1 MEKQNKIVN
10 AIKRTTNSGQ
20 TTPVGTKPNDECYT
34 GMQDISEE
42 LSYWAD
48 KNKFVGKRIICPCD
62 WDIVEGEDIYS
73 ITIEYDP
80 KFKVTGNNAFQT
92 VKFVKLSLFDCFEDD
107 KQVMKEIQLKE
118 DEVEDFLRNKLTCNF
133 VRTLSQNARKWGI
146 QSITASG
153 FNPATG
159 KGIKFQDIDYSK
171 YDICITNPPFSL
183 YSEFMSCILGKI
195 DFICLAPFLN
205 RVNPNVGLPLMLK
218 KCYLGHGREL
228 CLNFKNPNKKNNY
241 ISDIKVR
248 CDWIT
253 SFDDAQKD
261 VEDEHYTTQIDYNL
275 YKDEYIVFDG
285 MKMKEGNSP
294 IRVPSNKYP
303 YNYDDWMFAS
313 VNVLTKL
320 DTTKYEWYGTNF
332 MKYYNTT
339 NPEGSP
345 FIGRSS
351 NAMVSTNSIK
361 GFHGIIFRKKKKNS

>member
-34 GMQDISEE
+34 GMQDIIDE

-218 KCYLGHGREL
+218 KCYLGHGREIG
-228 CLNFKNPNKKNNY
+228 LNFKNPNKKNNY

-261 VEDEHYTTQIDYNL
+261 VENEHYTTQIDYNL
-275 YKDEYIVFDG
+275 YKDEYIVFDR

-320 DTTKYEWYGTNF
+320 DTTKYEWYGTSF
-332 MKYYNTT
+332 HKYYNKI
-339 NPEGSP
+339 NPECNP
-345 FIGRSS
+345 FARKAS
-351 NAMVSTNSIK
+351 NAMVYTNSIK